1 MMALSPRL
9 TEKAYVSSLGQT
21 YVFKVPMS
29 TNKAQI
35 TAAVEAT
42 YENVKVKDVRVVVV
56 KGKPVRALRGKRQAP
71 GQALRTK
78 VKKAYV
84 SLSEGSIELFK
95 EEKGDA

>member
-1 MMALSPRL
+1 MIAITPRL
-9 TEKAYVSSLGQT
+9 TEKAYVNSLGQT
-21 YVFKVPMS
+21 YVFRVPMDA
-29 TNKAQI
+29 NKAQI
-35 TAAVEAT
+35 IEAVEKT
-42 YENVKVKDVRVVVV
+42 YEGVKVKDVRTIII

-95 EEKGDA
+95 EEKEEA